1 MVTRSD
7 DSLWL
12 EISDE
17 GRSLQ
22 FAGSSQQWQRPVDHL
37 PGTA

>member
-22 FAGSSQQWQRPVDHL
+22 FVGSSQQWQRPVDHL